1 MKRDV
6 LEERDAALK
15 EKKKALEDRVFSLLD
30 SGWFIFTYILIILTL
45 SVTYFIRVFSDIGFD
60 RTTRAI
66 EATVLWLTTV
76 RYYVTTRLYP
86 DSRSVRWWFRIIFI
100 VSVMSTIYWILGMPG
115 PRLPWKD
122 W

>member
-15 EKKKALEDRVFSLLD
+15 EKKNALEDRVLNFLMSD
-30 SGWFIFTYILIILTL
+30 RFTFTYILIILTL
-45 SVTYFIRVFSDIGFD
+45 GVTYFIRVFSDIGFD
-60 RTTRAI
+60 RTTRCI
-66 EATVLWLTTV
+66 ESTVLWLSTFK
-76 RYYVTTRLYP
+76 YYVTKRLYP
-86 DSRSVRWWFRIIFI
+86 DSRSVRWWFRILFI